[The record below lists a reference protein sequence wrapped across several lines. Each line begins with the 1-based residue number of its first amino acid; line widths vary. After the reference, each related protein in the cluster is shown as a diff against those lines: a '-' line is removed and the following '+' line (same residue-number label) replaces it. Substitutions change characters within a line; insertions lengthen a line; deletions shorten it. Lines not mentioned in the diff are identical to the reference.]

1 MSNMLQVTT
10 ILGCKNSMIREG
22 IRHILSSTRY
32 KVHPED
38 LSCRGTAVPQ
48 LYGHAPFLFI
58 IDSNLYPNGM
68 SNVVRDLKGQH
79 ANARVVILG
88 DGFDLEEMRLILQA
102 GADGYCLAT
111 TGCEALIK
119 YLDLVM
125 LGEVVFPSSALLNAI
140 SPADE
145 MIAISKDNAPVAMP
159 LLQTERPSE
168 AKDSVIRTLSSREAE
183 ILQCLMEGAPNKVIA
198 RKLEVAEAT
207 VKVHIKAILRK
218 IRVANRTQAAM
229 WAVNHLPGTGPEASW
244 AQAQSS
250 DRAMSQI
257 SPLLKI
263 F

>member
-1 MSNMLQVTT
+1 MTNALQVTT
-10 ILGCKNSMIREG
+10 ILGCKNSMLREG
-22 IRHILSSTRY
+22 IKHILSNTRY
-32 KVHPED
+32 KIHPED
-38 LSCRGTAVPQ
+38 LSGRGAAVPQ
-48 LYGHAPFLFI
+48 LYGSTSFLFI

-68 SNVVRDLKGQH
+68 SNIVRDLKVQH
-79 ANARVVILG
+79 ANARVVILA
-88 DGFDLEEMRLILQA
+88 DGFDLEGMKLSLQA

-125 LGEVVFPSSALLNAI
+125 LGEMVFPSAAFLNAM
-140 SPADE
+140 SPSGGAIVMRKE
-145 MIAISKDNAPVAMP
+145 NVPIAMSLAQA
-159 LLQTERPSE
+159 ERLVE
-168 AKDSVIRTLSSREAE
+168 GKDSVIRTLSSREAE

-229 WAVNHLPGTGPEASW
+229 WAVSHLPGTSQDAAWMQMDDGTG
-244 AQAQSS
+244 AQSE
-250 DRAMSQI
+250 A
-257 SPLLKI
+257 LKA

>member
-1 MSNMLQVTT
+1 MTTILQVTT
-10 ILGCKNSMIREG
+10 VLGCQNSMLREG
-22 IRHILSSTRY
+22 IKHILSSTRY

-38 LSCRGTAVPQ
+38 LSCRSTALPQ
-48 LYGHAPFLFI
+48 LYGAAPFLFI
-58 IDSNLYPNGM
+58 IDSNLYPNGLG
-68 SNVVRDLKGQH
+68 NVVRELKGQH
-79 ANARVVILG
+79 TNARVVILA
-88 DGFDLEEMRLILQA
+88 DGFDLDEMRLAIQA
-102 GADGYCLAT
+102 GVDGYCLST

-125 LGEVVFPSSALLNAI
+125 LGEVVFPSSAFLKAMLPSHESVIVQREAL
-140 SPADE
+140 
-145 MIAISKDNAPVAMP
+145 PVAMLAP
-159 LLQTERPSE
+159 QAERTGD

-229 WAVNHLPGTGPEASW
+229 WAVSHLSGSSQDAAW
-244 AQAQSS
+244 VQAGETTPSS
-250 DRAMSQI
+250 RPS
-257 SPLLKI
+257 LLKA

>member
-1 MSNMLQVTT
+1 MTNMLQVTT
-10 ILGCKNSMIREG
+10 ILGCKNSMLREG

-38 LSCRGTAVPQ
+38 LSCRGSVVPQ

-58 IDSNLYPNGM
+58 IDSNLYPGGAG
-68 SNVVRDLKGQH
+68 SLVRDLKAQH
-79 ANARVVILG
+79 GDARVVILA
-88 DGFDLEEMRLILQA
+88 DGFDLEEMKLTLHA

-111 TGCEALIK
+111 TGCEAMIK

-125 LGEVVFPSSALLNAI
+125 LGEVVFPSSAFLSAMMPSGEVIAARSETAAI
-140 SPADE
+140 SMSIPQ
-145 MIAISKDNAPVAMP
+145 M
-159 LLQTERPSE
+159 ERLTE

-198 RKLEVAEAT
+198 RKLDVAEAT

-229 WAVNHLPGTGPEASW
+229 WAVNHLSGSGQDASW
-244 AQAQSS
+244 SQLHSS
-250 DRAMSQI
+250 DQAMPQAPS
-257 SPLLKI
+257 LMKI
-263 F
+263 C